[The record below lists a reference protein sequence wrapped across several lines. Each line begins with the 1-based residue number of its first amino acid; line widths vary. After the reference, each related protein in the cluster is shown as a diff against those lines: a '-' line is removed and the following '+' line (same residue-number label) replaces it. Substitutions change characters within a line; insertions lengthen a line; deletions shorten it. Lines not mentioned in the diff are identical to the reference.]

1 MNKNELNFIS
11 YLFND
16 GEIQTLFKDNIVTFI
31 DNNGNIL
38 AAVYPGNMKNFLK
51 ILTVLDIP
59 DNTAL
64 CNISTAAESALYYI
78 K

>member
-31 DNNGNIL
+31 DNNNNIL
-38 AAVYPGNMKNFLK
+38 AAVYPGNMKNFLR

-64 CNISTAAESALYYI
+64 CNIPTAAKSALYFMR
-78 K
+78 